1 VLYPTNQVSQN
12 NLLGWILL
20 GFYSIVGANAEF
32 KPMSCKACGSPD
44 QRRFPTEIN
53 IHPPTRGLKN
63 MDKPT
68 VWAFPTILVCSDCG
82 FAEFVLKDD
91 ERKGLEEMC
100 REIWVTGRE

>member
-1 VLYPTNQVSQN
+1 
-12 NLLGWILL
+12 
-20 GFYSIVGANAEF
+20 
-32 KPMSCKACGSPD
+32 MSYKACGSPD

-68 VWAFPTILVCSDCG
+68 VRASPAVLVCSNCG

-91 ERKGLEEMC
+91 ERKTLEEIY
-100 REIWVTGRE
+100 REIWANGREFSA